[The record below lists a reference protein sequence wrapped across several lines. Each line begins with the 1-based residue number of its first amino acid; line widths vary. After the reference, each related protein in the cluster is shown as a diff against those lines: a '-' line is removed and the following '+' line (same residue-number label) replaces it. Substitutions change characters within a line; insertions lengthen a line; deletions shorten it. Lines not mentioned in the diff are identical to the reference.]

1 MQRSS
6 PRISEIPI
14 MPRAKL
20 ELPASFPYTTEIPL
34 RISDINYGGHLGN
47 DAVLSIL
54 HEARVRFLR
63 QYGYS
68 ELDIDGAAI
77 MMTDAV
83 ILYRSEG
90 FYGDVLTIDVGVTDV
105 QSAACDVVYRLTNRS
120 TGAEVVRAKTGI
132 VFIDPQRKA
141 ITAVPEK
148 FRQTFPGVSERS
160 S

>member
-1 MQRSS
+1 MA
-6 PRISEIPI
+6 
-14 MPRAKL
+14 RAKL

-54 HEARVRFLR
+54 HEARVRFLQ

-105 QSAACDVVYRLTNRS
+105 HSAACDIVYRLTNRS
-120 TGAEVVRAKTGI
+120 TGVEVVRAKTGI
-132 VFIDPQRKA
+132 VFIDPQRKK
-141 ITAVPEK
+141 ITAIPEGFRLK
-148 FRQTFPGVSERS
+148 FAAAPECST
-160 S
+160 